1 MSWRV
6 AWHAEPLR
14 RTTHRSTNR
23 PSTTTSAARTRAAA
37 AARRRTRRSSRSLKL
52 SAKTLRRTP
61 RSRRTV
67 TESTRT
73 IAARCPT
80 RVTVVSVPSSH
91 QPPTG
96 IPPAHRA
103 RPRLPIVKV
112 SGPYIHIVFPISR
125 SVRDLI
131 SNRCSVFR
139 NSESK
144 TFVPFMYI
152 RDTHYLIQ
160 W

>member
-1 MSWRV
+1 MRNTTWDFFALFRRAVLRCRASSRNDTSWRV

-14 RTTHRSTNR
+14 GTIHRSTNR
-23 PSTTTSAARTRAAA
+23 PSTTTSVARTPAAA
-37 AARRRTRRSSRSLKL
+37 AARHRARRSSRPLRL

-73 IAARCPT
+73 IVARCPT

-96 IPPAHRA
+96 IPSAHRA

-112 SGPYIHIVFPISR
+112 SGRYIHIPDIA
-125 SVRDLI
+125 
-131 SNRCSVFR
+131 FR
-139 NSESK
+139 TGFS
-144 TFVPFMYI
+144 
-152 RDTHYLIQ
+152 Q
-160 W
+160 